1 MQRLFIIVGLILC
14 LLQGQAVYAENEKA
28 TVKIALIDSF
38 SPDFYL
44 DTFVPT
50 VEYLIRELPQYR
62 FEVKELN
69 PEFLKTQIAEASP
82 DFLIASASSYVS
94 LIDSRGAQQIV
105 TKKRETAGSVDASV
119 GSVFI
124 VRSDRKDIRSLQDLK
139 EKSVAATSPVDFD
152 GWLIAMDELSQ
163 NGIDPDN
170 CFGNKIFTH
179 YNYPDPATYVKV
191 GMAEAAV
198 LPVCE
203 FESMVSTGQLKAEDF
218 KVIGSKGDA
227 SEKCVR
233 STDLFPDV
241 VFSSMPSASPE
252 MVKAVSLAMLS
263 IPASKQFEWLPS
275 NSFLRVFELQK
286 DLKIGHYEY
295 LRDKTINAFLQE
307 YRQELY
313 LLLALAVA
321 VLIHIIRVNRLVR
334 LRTEELNHAIAEQR
348 KIERAEQDNL
358 RKLEILEKNQ
368 AVTQMCSM
376 FAHEVKQPITNI
388 MYYTSGLKILLD
400 RLNVRNNHIDEVLG
414 KLHDQARKTADI
426 VEHVRGYAKRERHRT
441 QYTDLAVILKN
452 ALKNIPESSR
462 NRISVDYDEH
472 ASYGVNADPFE
483 IELVML
489 NLIKNA
495 LSASAVSGTPKVEIG
510 IEEKDDQMIFTISN
524 NGEVLTE
531 ETFSQLGKP
540 VRSVKKDGLGVGL
553 SIAYSIIES
562 HAGHMTFKHH
572 PEGGLT
578 VSFYLKRAD
587 HAS

>member
-1 MQRLFIIVGLILC
+1 M
-14 LLQGQAVYAENEKA
+14 
-28 TVKIALIDSF
+28 S
-38 SPDFYL
+38 
-44 DTFVPT
+44 
-50 VEYLIRELPQYR
+50 
-62 FEVKELN
+62 
-69 PEFLKTQIAEASP
+69 
-82 DFLIASASSYVS
+82 
-94 LIDSRGAQQIV
+94 
-105 TKKRETAGSVDASV
+105 
-119 GSVFI
+119 
-124 VRSDRKDIRSLQDLK
+124 
-139 EKSVAATSPVDFD
+139 
-152 GWLIAMDELSQ
+152 
-163 NGIDPDN
+163 
-170 CFGNKIFTH
+170 
-179 YNYPDPATYVKV
+179 
-191 GMAEAAV
+191 EAAV

-227 SEKCVR
+227 TEKCVR

-263 IPASKQFEWLPS
+263 MPASKQFEWLPS

-295 LRDKTINAFLQE
+295 LRDKTVNAFLQE

-334 LRTEELNHAIAEQR
+334 LRTEELNRAVAEQR

-400 RLNVRNNHIDEVLG
+400 RLNVRNDHIDEVLG

-426 VEHVRGYAKRERHRT
+426 VEHVRSYAKRERHRT

-462 NRISVDYDEH
+462 QRIEVDYDEH

-495 LSASAVSGTPKVEIG
+495 LSASEVSETPRVEVG
-510 IEEKDDQMIFTISN
+510 IEERDGRMIFTISN

-531 ETFSQLGKP
+531 EVFSQLGKP

-553 SIAYSIIES
+553 SIAYSIVES
-562 HAGHMTFKHH
+562 HAGYMTFKQH

-578 VSFYLKRAD
+578 VSFYLKRAA

>member
-1 MQRLFIIVGLILC
+1 MQRLFLIVGLILC
-14 LLQGQAVYAENEKA
+14 LLQEQTVNAENEKA

-94 LIDSRGAQQIV
+94 LIDSRGAQQI
-105 TKKRETAGSVDASV
+105 
-119 GSVFI
+119 
-124 VRSDRKDIRSLQDLK
+124 
-139 EKSVAATSPVDFD
+139 
-152 GWLIAMDELSQ
+152 
-163 NGIDPDN
+163 
-170 CFGNKIFTH
+170 
-179 YNYPDPATYVKV
+179 PATYVKV

-218 KVIGSKGDA
+218 KVIGSKGIS

-263 IPASKQFEWLPS
+263 MPASKQFEWLPS
-275 NSFLRVFELQK
+275 NSFLSVFELQK
-286 DLKIGHYEY
+286 NLKIGHYEY

-307 YRQELY
+307 YRQEFY
-313 LLLALAVA
+313 LLLALVVA

-334 LRTEELNHAIAEQR
+334 LRTEELNLAIAEQR
-348 KIERAEQDNL
+348 KIEKAEQENL

-376 FAHEVKQPITNI
+376 LAHEVKQPITNI

-400 RLNVRNNHIDEVLG
+400 RLNVKDAHVDEVLG
-414 KLHDQARKTADI
+414 ELHDQARKTADI

-441 QYTDLAVILKN
+441 QYTDLVLILKN

-462 NRISVDYDEH
+462 NGISVSYDESV
-472 ASYGVNADPFE
+472 SYGVNADPFE

-495 LSASAVSGTPKVEIG
+495 LSASASAMNPKVEVG
-510 IEEKDDQMIFTISN
+510 IEDAGGQVIFTISN
-524 NGEVLTE
+524 NGEVLSE
-531 ETFSQLGKP
+531 ETFAQLGKP

-587 HAS
+587 YAS

>member
-1 MQRLFIIVGLILC
+1 MQRLFIIVGLVLC
-14 LLQGQAVYAENEKA
+14 LVQGQDVHAENDKA

-50 VEYLIRELPQYR
+50 VEYLIRKLPQYR

-105 TKKRETAGSVDASV
+105 TKKRETAASVDASV
-119 GSVFI
+119 GSVLI

-139 EKSVAATSPVDFD
+139 GKSVVATSPVDFD
-152 GWLIAMDELSQ
+152 GWLIAIDELSQ

-227 SEKCVR
+227 TEKCVR

-263 IPASKQFEWLPS
+263 MPASKQFEWLPS

-295 LRDKTINAFLQE
+295 LRDKTVNAFLQE

-334 LRTEELNHAIAEQR
+334 LRTEELNRAVAEQR

-400 RLNVRNNHIDEVLG
+400 RLNVRNDHIDEVLG

-426 VEHVRGYAKRERHRT
+426 VEHVRSYAKRERHRT

-462 NRISVDYDEH
+462 KRIEVDYDEH
-472 ASYGVNADPFE
+472 ASYSVNADPFE

-495 LSASAVSGTPKVEIG
+495 LSASEVSETPRVEVG
-510 IEEKDDQMIFTISN
+510 IEERDGRMIFTISN

-531 ETFSQLGKP
+531 EVFSQLGKP

-553 SIAYSIIES
+553 SIAYSIVES
-562 HAGHMTFKHH
+562 HAGHMTFKQH

-578 VSFYLKRAD
+578 VSFYLKRAA
-587 HAS
+587 HAL